1 MRSGPRVAPF
11 TPWPRYAAMHRTIT
25 HRETR
30 YDMATKQEG
39 GGTSVRI
46 KKYANRRL
54 YNTATSSYVTLED
67 LSRMVQEGTDFTVE
81 DAKTGEDLTRAV
93 LTQIIVEE
101 EQKGDNLLPISF
113 LRQLIALYGDS
124 MRFMV
129 PQYLES
135 TMDWFTQHQDEM
147 RKQMQTSF
155 GGAFPFGSL
164 EDMQKQNMALFE
176 QAMRM
181 FNPFVG
187 APGAKGRGPVPTGA
201 QQEGAQQEGERQEG
215 ERQGGKPASG
225 GSIDDLRRQLAEMQR
240 QLDSLSDDKNR

>member
-1 MRSGPRVAPF
+1 
-11 TPWPRYAAMHRTIT
+11 
-25 HRETR
+25 
-30 YDMATKQEG
+30 MATKQEG
-39 GGTSVRI
+39 GGPSVRI

-67 LSRMVQEGTDFTVE
+67 LSRMVQEGTEFTVE

-135 TMDWFTQHQDEM
+135 TMDWFTQHQEEM
-147 RKQMQTSF
+147 RNQMQASF

-187 APGAKGRGPVPTGA
+187 APGANKRGPAATGDRAAAGRGPGTPS
-201 QQEGAQQEGERQEG
+201 
-215 ERQGGKPASG
+215 GKPANG

-240 QLDSLSDDKNR
+240 QLDALSDDKDR